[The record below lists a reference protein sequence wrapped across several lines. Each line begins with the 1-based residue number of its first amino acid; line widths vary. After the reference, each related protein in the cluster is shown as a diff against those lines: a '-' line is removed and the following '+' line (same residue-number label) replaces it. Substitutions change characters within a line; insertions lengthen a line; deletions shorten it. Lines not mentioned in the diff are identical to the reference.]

1 MLTLTIMVS
10 DQSGEWTKQENRD
23 IYPTLRSQM
32 KHHEPILVI
41 TKHAED
47 TDNSK
52 RSGGAIMNWNYD
64 EIASTLRSQTKHH
77 EPIVVIYEND
87 RNHEDADR
95 EEVL

>member
-1 MLTLTIMVS
+1 
-10 DQSGEWTKQENRD
+10 
-23 IYPTLRSQM
+23 
-32 KHHEPILVI
+32 
-41 TKHAED
+41 
-47 TDNSK
+47 
-52 RSGGAIMNWNYD
+52 MNWNYD